1 MEARKDWV
9 RRYVTEN
16 YSWHKIVDRYEELYT
31 GMLSRSGFEV

>member
-16 YSWHKIVDRYEELYT
+16 YSWHKIVDRYEGLYT
-31 GMLSRSGFEV
+31 GMLAGSAFKL